1 MPEIVGGVLACAETV
16 IENAGSAAL
25 AMPSLTLITILERVP
40 VTAGV
45 PLNRP
50 VEVLK
55 LAPAGALAIEKVSV
69 LPSAS
74 AAVG

>member
-1 MPEIVGGVLACAETV
+1 MVGGVLGFEATV
-16 IENAGSAAL
+16 IENVGNDVL
-25 AMPSLTLITILERVP
+25 AVPSLTLMTMPACVAAA
-40 VTAGV
+40 VGV

-50 VEVLK
+50 VDVLK
-55 LAPAGALAIEKVSV
+55 LAQAGALAIEKVSV